1 MRYLFLLLFLSTAL
15 LTRAQFAAAP
25 GQPGSTAM
33 YWDSSAFAGWANG
46 CTVQRGYINISNPS
60 LGTVSLGSEQ
70 DALGLPDGSTVL
82 SLGDSGVAVLTF
94 PYPIQN
100 AAGPDFAVF
109 ENGFTNNYLELAF
122 VEVSSDGEHFFRFPA
137 ISYIDTLTQ
146 LDNFSYSDLT
156 KVHNFA
162 GKYRALYGTPFD
174 LDEVPDDPALNK
186 SAVTHIRLVDVVGS
200 LQAPYRSYDSN
211 GRPVNDPWP
220 TEFASGG
227 FDLDAVGVIHFAFG
241 TGIDEYTH
249 KNELRAWPNPATDFI
264 YIQNIEPGTSYT
276 LVSST
281 GSVMLNGRSASG
293 TLQLNLAALAPGI
306 YYFKTAQ
313 QCIALVKQ

>member
-1 MRYLFLLLFLSTAL
+1 
-15 LTRAQFAAAP
+15 
-25 GQPGSTAM
+25 M
-33 YWDSSAFAGWANG
+33 YRDSSAFVGWASG
-46 CTVQRGYINISNPS
+46 CTVQRGYMNIANPS
-60 LGTVSLGSEQ
+60 LGTVTLGSEQ
-70 DALGLPDGSTVL
+70 DALGQPDGSSVI

-94 PYPIQN
+94 PYPVQN

-109 ENGFTNNYLELAF
+109 ENGFTNNYMELAF
-122 VEVSSDGEHFFRFPA
+122 VEVSSDGENFFRFPA
-137 ISYIDTLTQ
+137 ISHVDTTTQ

-186 SAVTHIRLVDVVGS
+186 SAITHIRLVDVVGS
-200 LQAPYRSYDSN
+200 LQTPYRSYDSE

-220 TEFASGG
+220 AEFASGG

-241 TGIDEYTH
+241 TGTDEYMYTN
-249 KNELRAWPNPATDFI
+249 KLRAWPNPATDFI
-264 YIQNIEPGTSYT
+264 YIQNVEAGTSYT

-281 GSVMLNGRSASG
+281 GSLIMNGRSASG
-293 TLQLNLAALAPGI
+293 TLQLQTSALAPGI
-306 YYFKTAQ
+306 YYFKTEQ
-313 QCIALVKQ
+313 QCIAIVKQ